1 MRGQKCADR
10 EDAVPP
16 KKHPGTDGN
25 RAPLGKIF
33 GGTRSCASARPPP
46 RQEACLP
53 VREYTD
59 QQKPVPSRRIEGASP
74 LP

>member
-25 RAPLGKIF
+25 HAPLQQFSEGRAP
-33 GGTRSCASARPPP
+33 ARPPGRP
-46 RQEACLP
+46 PPKSLP
-53 VREYTD
+53 
-59 QQKPVPSRRIEGASP
+59 
-74 LP
+74 